1 MDKVKSMNTNFDNL
15 KIIAS
20 PYLLA
25 TENVKTRKRCK
36 YETWST
42 KKGAAQRTC
51 MVIAHEQRGMQLNA
65 MYIFCFC
72 IF

>member
-1 MDKVKSMNTNFDNL
+1 MEKVKSMNTNFDNL

-36 YETWST
+36 YETWTT
-42 KKGAAQRTC
+42 KKEPLKGP
-51 MVIAHEQRGMQLNA
+51 V
-65 MYIFCFC
+65 
-72 IF
+72 